1 MQNYGIAFDNDLTV
15 ARNAHTQLC
24 ILHSFSAYTIPIGVM
39 FMRSFPRGGL
49 IGTIFHAAR
58 KISRLQIGIHAASAG
73 FFLALSVFPGLLLLL
88 GLLRYTT
95 LDIVAFMDAVEGFIP
110 EALLPYTE
118 DLIRG
123 IYANTSGVLISL
135 SALAA
140 LWSASR
146 GVQGLLTGLNA
157 IYGVRDDRSWLRTRL
172 LSVGYTF
179 AFLLVLAMTL
189 AFHVFG
195 RQLIAAFSV
204 SPIPFLRFLSSAV
217 DLRFFLLLGLQ
228 TALFTAMFT
237 AFPNR
242 PCRPVASLP
251 GAVVASLGWLTFSH
265 LFSLYI
271 DYFGDHTH
279 LYGQVYTMALCMLWL
294 YVCLC
299 IVFFGGAVNRFIS
312 ASS

>member
-1 MQNYGIAFDNDLTV
+1 MRPFPKGSIADKLY
-15 ARNAHTQLC
+15 RL
-24 ILHSFSAYTIPIGVM
+24 I
-39 FMRSFPRGGL
+39 RSV
-49 IGTIFHAAR
+49 
-58 KISRLQIGIHAASAG
+58 SDLQIGLHASSAG

-95 LDIVAFMDAVEGFIP
+95 LEISTLVTAVEGFLP
-110 EALLPYTE
+110 EALLPYAE
-118 DLIRG
+118 ELIRS
-123 IYANTSGVLISL
+123 IYANSSGVLVSL

-146 GVQGLLTGLNA
+146 GVYGLLTGLNA
-157 IYGVRDDRSWLRTRL
+157 VYGTRDNRGWLRTRL
-172 LSVGYTF
+172 LCVGYTF
-179 AFLLVLAMTL
+179 AFLLVLVLTL
-189 AFHVFG
+189 ALHIFG
-195 RQLIAAFSV
+195 RGVITALSQSDL
-204 SPIPFLRFLSSAV
+204 PFLRFLADV
-217 DLRFFLLLGLQ
+217 IDLRFFLLLGLQ
-228 TALFTAMFT
+228 TALFTAVFT
-237 AFPNR
+237 VFPNR
-242 PCRPVASLP
+242 PGRPADALP
-251 GAVVASLGWLTFSH
+251 GALLASIGWLVFSH